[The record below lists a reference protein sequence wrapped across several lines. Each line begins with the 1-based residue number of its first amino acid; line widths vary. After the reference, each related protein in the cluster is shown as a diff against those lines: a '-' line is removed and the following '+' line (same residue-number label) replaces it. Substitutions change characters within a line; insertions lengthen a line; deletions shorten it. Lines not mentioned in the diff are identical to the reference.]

1 MIRVADSL
9 TVDASGLVLTKDG
22 YLVGDAK
29 IARAGNVQEYYGRE
43 LGLTGDDAG
52 KVFGVYRD
60 PDIVFNKDSMR
71 SLAGRPITRNHPS
84 EEVNARNWKDLAKGS
99 VGGTISRDGEHV
111 VASMA
116 IMDAAAVDEL
126 VANPGARALSAGYTV
141 DIAKEDGT
149 SPDGTPYQYK
159 QTGEL
164 RFNHVAYLPDNN
176 PRAGNTRIGD
186 KGNPDSNQP
195 AQTTKDEG
203 GHMADN
209 LRKVL
214 VDGLQVETTEAG
226 EVAINAL
233 KAKVADSAD
242 RLTAANDAHAASI
255 AAKDSEIAA
264 KDAEIQKLKESSLTD
279 AALDAKVAARSDLI
293 ASAKKVADLDYTGK
307 SEAEIRKLAVAKKFG
322 DAAIADKSD
331 AYVEARFDIAV
342 ADSAKDPVREA
353 FKDNGRTPTNLNDAK
368 ALEDAAHARYLA
380 RHDRKKKEA

>member
-1 MIRVADSL
+1 MIRVADSF

-84 EEVNARNWKDLAKGS
+84 EEVNAKNWKDLAKGS

-116 IMDAAAVDEL
+116 IMDASAVDEL

-149 SPDGTPYQYK
+149 APDGTPYQYK

-186 KGNPDSNQP
+186 KGTPDSNHP
-195 AQTTKDEG
+195 AQTTKEEG

-255 AAKDSEIAA
+255 AAKDSEIA
-264 KDAEIQKLKESSLTD
+264 KRDAEIDDLKAKVMD
-279 AALDAKVAARSDLI
+279 AAALDAKVAARSDLI

-307 SEAEIRKLAVAKKFG
+307 SDAEIRKMAVAKKFG

-331 AYVEARFDIAV
+331 VYVEARFDIAV

-353 FKDNGRTPTNLNDAK
+353 FKDNGRTPSNLNDAA
-368 ALEDAAHARYLA
+368 ALEDAAYKRYLA

>member
-1 MIRVADSL
+1 MIRVADSF

-84 EEVNARNWKDLAKGS
+84 EEVNASNWKDLAKGS

-116 IMDAAAVDEL
+116 IMDASAVDEL

-149 SPDGTPYQYK
+149 APDGTPYQYK

-186 KGNPDSNQP
+186 KGNPDSNHP

-242 RLTAANDAHAASI
+242 RLTAANDAHTMAI
-255 AAKDSEIAA
+255 AAKDTEIGALTA
-264 KDAEIQKLKESSLTD
+264 KLAEAESKALTD
-279 AALDAKVAARSDLI
+279 AELDAHVTKRAELVAK
-293 ASAKKVADLDYTGK
+293 AKSVVADADFSGK
-307 SEAEIRKLAVAKKFG
+307 SESEIRKIVVAKKLG
-322 DAAIADKSD
+322 DASIIGKSD
-331 AYVEARFDIAV
+331 EFVAGCFAML